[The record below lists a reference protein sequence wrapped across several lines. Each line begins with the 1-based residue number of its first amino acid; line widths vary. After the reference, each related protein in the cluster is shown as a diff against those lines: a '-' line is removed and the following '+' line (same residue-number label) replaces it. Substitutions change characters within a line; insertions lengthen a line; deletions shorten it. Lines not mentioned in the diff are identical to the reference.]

1 MKIIIISE
9 ADYKTST
16 WSGGETTELFLFPP
30 NGDYA
35 KREFDFRLSTAT
47 VELEE
52 SDFTSLPGFE
62 RLIMSL
68 DNSLELHHR
77 NVDKLRVV
85 ELEPFEVDQF
95 SGSDLTKSFGKCQD
109 FNLIYANGYKGNM
122 KTKYSGDVTQIL
134 SGVTCIYY
142 ALKSAELKIRTEELE
157 QQIKINTG
165 ELLVLSELKTTT
177 NIEINSDNKK
187 SEPLVIEVNI
197 NRS

>member
-16 WSGGETTELFLFPP
+16 WSGGETTELFLSPP

-68 DNSLELHHR
+68 DNPLELHHR

-95 SGSDLTKSFGKCQD
+95 SGSDLTKSFGKCQW
-109 FNLIYANGYKGNM
+109 L
-122 KTKYSGDVTQIL
+122 
-134 SGVTCIYY
+134 
-142 ALKSAELKIRTEELE
+142 
-157 QQIKINTG
+157 
-165 ELLVLSELKTTT
+165 
-177 NIEINSDNKK
+177 
-187 SEPLVIEVNI
+187 
-197 NRS
+197 